1 MTSLETSLTVAA
13 CAFAGG
19 VGGVFLHHLIPGRQI
34 SKETQDVVRLG
45 TGMVSVL
52 ASLVLGLLIATA
64 KSSYDT
70 TDTSIRTYAADLI
83 MLDETLRDYGDAAIP
98 ARRLLRDYT
107 ELLLQDSWP
116 DRSGRGFVIEDRRA
130 GDIMEHVREAIRALR
145 PGDGGA
151 QSLQNQAIDV
161 STSLLRQRW
170 LLIEH
175 TGPSVRPVTIAILAS
190 WIVAI
195 FASFGMNAPRNGL
208 VMVAFL
214 ICALSI
220 GSSIYLILQLDS
232 PFEGL
237 LQVSSQPVRIALQ
250 HMLPPGR

>member
-1 MTSLETSLTVAA
+1 MAA

-19 VGGVFLHHLIPGRQI
+19 IGGLYLPCVLPSWHL
-34 SKETQDVVRLG
+34 SKETQEVVRLG

-70 TDTSIRTYAADLI
+70 TDASIRTYGADLI
-83 MLDETLRDYGDAAIP
+83 MLDETLRDYGDDAIP
-98 ARRLLRDYT
+98 ARRLLRGYT
-107 ELLLQDSWP
+107 ELLLEDSWP
-116 DRSGRGFVIEDRRA
+116 ADGGRRFVVEDRRA
-130 GDIMEHVREAIRALR
+130 GDMMEHVREAIRALKPR
-145 PGDGGA
+145 DAGA

-175 TGPSVRPVTIAILAS
+175 AGPSVRPVTIAILAS

-195 FASFGMNAPRNGL
+195 FVSFGLNAPRNAT
-208 VMVAFL
+208 VVAAFVL
-214 ICALSI
+214 CALAI
-220 GSSIYLILQLDS
+220 GSSIFLILQLDS
-232 PFEGL
+232 PFEGVL
-237 LQVSSQPVRIALQ
+237 RVSSQPVQVALA